1 MHHWGFVQCW
11 GLNPG
16 RPSHTLGK
24 YSQLGYHLQP
34 WGKLCFQEFLSS
46 RNLHLLKLA
55 RLQESH
61 PSQWSSQRWRLGPLR
76 TVALL
81 PRATPVREI
90 KQGLGHTGRLPR
102 GLAGAPPSPPSSQ
115 TKHHHPLLE
124 APPQSLERHSLWV
137 LASHRSSSP
146 ISQDPR
152 VPFSLVRGL
161 LSPGPGV
168 PFSPQVPTHFSPVF
182 PGASPPPPSHRTEQE
197 VPRRGMGSGR
207 ENAPDR
213 PAWESG
219 RRGAGRA
226 GRAWERPPPPSPPLK
241 GPLRA
246 PAGIQ
251 KQTAATAFP
260 PQSQGY
266 LWRAAVPST
275 GLGIAHYG
283 SGGDPHTRAPPAA
296 GGRP

>member
-1 MHHWGFVQCW
+1 MVSSKVETGAFEDCGSAARGHSCQRNKTGSGPHRTPPPR
-11 GLNPG
+11 PG
-16 RPSHTLGK
+16 RGSPLHPAHK
-24 YSQLGYHLQP
+24 
-34 WGKLCFQEFLSS
+34 
-46 RNLHLLKLA
+46 RNT
-55 RLQESH
+55 S
-61 PSQWSSQRWRLGPLR
+61 
-76 TVALL
+76 
-81 PRATPVREI
+81 
-90 KQGLGHTGRLPR
+90 
-102 GLAGAPPSPPSSQ
+102 
-115 TKHHHPLLE
+115 PLLE
-124 APPQSLERHSLWV
+124 APPQSLERHSLWALV
-137 LASHRSSSP
+137 SRRSSFSS

-152 VPFSLVRGL
+152 VLFSLVRGL

-182 PGASPPPPSHRTEQE
+182 PGASPPPSPCTEQE

-266 LWRAAVPST
+266 VLQAAVPST
-275 GLGIAHYG
+275 GLGIAHCG
-283 SGGDPHTRAPPAA
+283 SGSGLTPGHHPQPVVDHKQCLARQ
-296 GGRP
+296 

>member
-115 TKHHHPLLE
+115 TKHH
-124 APPQSLERHSLWV
+124 PPSLRP
-137 LASHRSSSP
+137 RPSP
-146 ISQDPR
+146 WSAILSGFWPPTDP
-152 VPFSLVRGL
+152 PL
-161 LSPGPGV
+161 LSPKIPGC
-168 PFSPQVPTHFSPVF
+168 PSRWYEGCSPQAPGCPSPHRSRLISPRCSRAPLPRPPVTARSRRF
-182 PGASPPPPSHRTEQE
+182 PDGGWAAAVRT
-197 VPRRGMGSGR
+197 RRT
-207 ENAPDR
+207 
-213 PAWESG
+213 G
-219 RRGAGRA
+219 RRG
-226 GRAWERPPPPSPPLK
+226 K
-241 GPLRA
+241 
-246 PAGIQ
+246 
-251 KQTAATAFP
+251 
-260 PQSQGY
+260 
-266 LWRAAVPST
+266 
-275 GLGIAHYG
+275 
-283 SGGDPHTRAPPAA
+283 A
-296 GGRP
+296 GGGAQGGRGAPGNGPRPRHRL